1 MTMTHDMPRNTMPMT
16 AGRSLADRY
25 RAALGLADAIP
36 LSLVQLA
43 ARVAVAHVFW
53 QSAQTK
59 LASWPVTLQLFAME
73 YRIPLLDPAVAAPL
87 ATTAEITGSILIFL
101 GLFARLGALMLL
113 GVTATIQ
120 IFVYP
125 QNWAEHLMW
134 ASLLFLVFARGAGV
148 VSLDW
153 LAGRFFRRGA

>member
-1 MTMTHDMPRNTMPMT
+1 MTMTHRMPMAT
-16 AGRSLADRY
+16 GRGIVDRY
-25 RAALGLADAIP
+25 RSALRLADSIP

-73 YRIPLLDPAVAAPL
+73 YRLPLIDPAVAAPL
-87 ATTAEITGSILIFL
+87 ATAAEITGSVLIFF
-101 GLFARLGALMLL
+101 GLFARLGALALL

-125 QNWAEHLMW
+125 QNWAEHLLW
-134 ASLLFLVFARGAGV
+134 ASLLLLILARGAGV
-148 VSLDW
+148 VSLDHI
-153 LAGRFFRRGA
+153 AGRLFRRGA

>member
-1 MTMTHDMPRNTMPMT
+1 MTMTHEMPMT
-16 AGRSLADRY
+16 SGHRLVGRY
-25 RAALGLADAIP
+25 RSMLRLADAIP

-59 LASWPVTLQLFAME
+59 LASWPVTLQLFALE
-73 YRIPLLDPAVAAPL
+73 YRLPLIDPAVAAPL
-87 ATTAEITGSILIFL
+87 ATAAEITGSVLIFF
-101 GLFARLGALMLL
+101 GLFARLGALVLL
-113 GVTATIQ
+113 GIVATIQ

-134 ASLLFLVFARGAGV
+134 ASLLLLILARGAGV
-148 VSLDW
+148 VSLDHI
-153 LAGRFFRRGA
+153 AGRLFRRGA